1 MRGDIIKLSETEA
14 VARAHIARMC
24 WDDINTLVV
33 ITSEDNSIEVRGDDA
48 RRVWET
54 WTADRDTMADALDD
68 YGRALKKIVEL
79 HEWAAAGGMLEKAI
93 LIAHEALGVEYH
105 EGRVK

>member
-14 VARAHIARMC
+14 VARAHIVEIY
-24 WDDINTLVV
+24 WYDNDTLVV
-33 ITSEDNSIEVRGDDA
+33 ILSNGQAEVKGDDA

>member
-1 MRGDIIKLSETEA
+1 MRGDIIKLSEKMA
-14 VARAHIARMC
+14 IARAHITKMAWHESGDLRVFTA
-24 WDDINTLVV
+24 DGDYAT
-33 ITSEDNSIEVRGDDA
+33 VRGDDA

>member
-1 MRGDIIKLSETEA
+1 MRGDIIKLSEAEA
-14 VARAHIARMC
+14 VARAHIVEIY
-24 WDDINTLVV
+24 WYDNDTLVV
-33 ITSEDNSIEVRGDDA
+33 ILSNGQAEVKGDDA